1 MLMRESWGHSH
12 WQEAACAFRDEVGY
26 AQTLHLQSKLIDSY
40 TLHLLCLWWCQ
51 RICDIPVII
60 AQCRRSQPHLM
71 WGSLLLCLSLQG
83 IGPSLLQCPQCQEI
97 CYSAKEP
104 ISFYTVLIKGFYF
117 CSSCFWPWAEI
128 CAMSWVFLTSSHI
141 GKRTQ
146 WFFCVLIHINIC
158 IYVHINITY
167 NITCNNINELLSL
180 E

>member
-1 MLMRESWGHSH
+1 MQISLTQDANAGKLRSFSLTGGSLCLQGWS
-12 WQEAACAFRDEVGY
+12 CY

-60 AQCRRSQPHLM
+60 AQCHRSQPHLM

-104 ISFYTVLIKGFYF
+104 TSFYTVLIKGFYF

-141 GKRTQ
+141 GKRIQ
-146 WFFCVLIHINIC
+146 WFFLCIN
-158 IYVHINITY
+158 TY
-167 NITCNNINELLSL
+167 
-180 E
+180 